1 MGRMMDREEIE
12 EIKTELGNAELCIDD
27 KPTGLIIDQFGR
39 IWERTTAGDLVP
51 ARTIMDQ

>member
-1 MGRMMDREEIE
+1 M
-12 EIKTELGNAELCIDD
+12 GNAELCIDD
-27 KPTGLIIDQFGR
+27 KPIGLIIDQFGR